1 MGVFKN
7 GVGRPSNET
16 IKKRRIIYVLSALAT
31 VAAIASTAYM
41 LNSSFSSKKISGFVR
56 NTNNIEI
63 KIDENL
69 SMAIASNEY
78 YYSKPMKYKIE
89 IKNNEK
95 YKVYYMIDYN
105 YSKSGQIDSGKSFI
119 FYLDEN
125 ELKDNVRVWKNIQ
138 IYKSASDLKNYSNVI
153 FEDSYN
159 FFYRKYLVDTYIYDP
174 PGGNNIGGVTGR
186 NIKEN
191 PMEKES
197 IDYYHGLENY
207 NFKAYIYIK
216 NASSKNYYY
225 RIFNYSD
232 SKVNIS
238 KLKNVSECKMV
249 NAQKDSKYVQD
260 VILDSKNS
268 KKTYKVK
275 VYSSEGKCKSDKKG
289 LAKSGVIFTDTRRH
303 IFSYN
308 KFVVEKEKELNS
320 YSLCIIPPT
329 QAKNW
334 NYELYYKKTMSNDKW
349 KKVSSDERS
358 GGREYIDLV
367 QQQYNSETFRLY
379 LKVDIDNVPIA
390 KWKADGFKKIKRD
403 GVIWIY
409 KDFVINWKKKKL

>member
-16 IKKRRIIYVLSALAT
+16 IKKRRIIYVLSALAV

-41 LNSSFSSKKISGFVR
+41 LNSSFSSKKISGSVR

-69 SMAIASNEY
+69 SRASASNKY
-78 YYSKPMKYKIE
+78 YCSKPMKYKVE

-95 YKVYYMIDYN
+95 YKVYYVIDYD

-125 ELKDNVRVWKNIQ
+125 ELKDNVHVGKNIQ
-138 IYKSASDLKNYSNVI
+138 IYKSASDLKNHSNEIVDEYYI
-153 FEDSYN
+153 FVYT
-159 FFYRKYLVDTYIYDP
+159 KYLVDTYIYDP
-174 PGGNNIGGVTGR
+174 SGDSNIDGR
-186 NIKEN
+186 YIKYN
-191 PMEKES
+191 SKERES
-197 IDYYHGLENY
+197 LTYYYGLENY
-207 NFKAYIYIK
+207 NFKAHIYIN

-225 RIFNYSD
+225 RIFNYLD

-260 VILDSKNS
+260 IILDSKNA

-275 VYSSEGKCKSDKKG
+275 VYSSESKCKSDKKG
-289 LAKSGVIFTDTRRH
+289 LAKSGVIFTDTERH

-308 KFVVEKEKELNS
+308 KFIVEKEKELNS
-320 YSLCIIPPT
+320 YSLRIISPT

-334 NYELYYKKTMSNDKW
+334 TYELYYKKTMSNDKW
-349 KKVSSDERS
+349 KKVSSDEQTD
-358 GGREYIDLV
+358 GGEYIDLV
-367 QQQYNSETFRLY
+367 QQQYKSETFRLY
-379 LKVDIDNVPIA
+379 LKADIDNVPIA

>member
-16 IKKRRIIYVLSALAT
+16 IKKRRIVYVLSALAV

-41 LNSSFSSKKISGFVR
+41 LNSSFSSKKISGSVR

-69 SMAIASNEY
+69 SRTSTSDHY
-78 YYSKPMKYKIE
+78 YCSKPMKYKIE

-125 ELKDNVRVWKNIQ
+125 ELKDNAYVHKHIQ

-153 FEDSYN
+153 FEDSYS

-174 PGGNNIGGVTGR
+174 PGDSGVTGI

-197 IDYYHGLENY
+197 IDYHYGLENY
-207 NFKAYIYIK
+207 NFKAYINIE

-238 KLKNVSECKMV
+238 KLKNISECQMA
-249 NAQKDSKYVQD
+249 NAQTSSGYVQD
-260 VILDSKNS
+260 VILDSKNA

-275 VYSSEGKCKSDKKG
+275 VYSSESKCKSDKKG

-308 KFVVEKEKELNS
+308 KLVVDKEKELNG
-320 YSLCIIPPT
+320 YSLCIISPT

-334 NYELYYKKTMSNDKW
+334 TYELYYKKTMSNDKW
-349 KKVSSDERS
+349 KKVSSDEQPGS
-358 GGREYIDLV
+358 REYIDLV
-367 QQQYNSETFRLY
+367 QQQYKSETFRLY
-379 LKVDIDNVPIA
+379 IKVDIDNVPIA